1 MIRHLALCGG
11 GIKGIVHLGV
21 IKTLIDNK
29 LLDLTMIESVAGTSI
44 GAFIGFLFVMKFS
57 FSSIKTLIMHQTM
70 SDFLSMDYGKLVMRY
85 GLCDPGKLV
94 EYIDKIIAL
103 KIKKPKPTMA
113 DLYAFSRIDF
123 IVSTT
128 NIDTGCNELINH
140 VSDPT
145 LQVSQAIM
153 MSMAIPILFEPITY
167 KNCHYIDGGITNNY
181 PINAFATKLKD
192 AIGINI
198 ACGCV
203 GSLPISQVTTQASS
217 TSTAPTTTQAS
228 QTHLASQSVP
238 YPYFENYL
246 GILLNVILSD
256 HQHLNKAYTN
266 KTIKIDEID
275 TTKISMLTFDIPQHY
290 KQELYDIGINCCY
303 KYIKKN
309 A

>member
-1 MIRHLALCGG
+1 MIKHLALCGG

-29 LLDLTMIESVAGTSI
+29 LLDLAMIESVAGTSI

-57 FSSIKTLIMHQTM
+57 FSSIKTLIMNQTM
-70 SDFLSMDYGKLVMRY
+70 SDFLSMDYGKLVVRY
-85 GLCDPGKLV
+85 GLCDPSKLV

-103 KIKKPKPTMA
+103 KIKKSKPTMA

-167 KNCHYIDGGITNNY
+167 KTYHYIDGGITNNY
-181 PINAFATKLKD
+181 PINAFADKLKD

-203 GSLPISQVTTQASS
+203 GSLPVSQVTSASATS
-217 TSTAPTTTQAS
+217 TSTQTSS
-228 QTHLASQSVP
+228 QPQSVPVP

-290 KQELYDIGINCCY
+290 KQELYEIGINCCY